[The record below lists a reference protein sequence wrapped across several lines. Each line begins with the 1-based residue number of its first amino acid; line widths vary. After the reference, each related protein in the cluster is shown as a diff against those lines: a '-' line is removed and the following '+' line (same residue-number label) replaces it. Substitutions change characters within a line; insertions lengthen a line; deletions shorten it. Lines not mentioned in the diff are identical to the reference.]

1 MIVSGPGGKRKP
13 VDLVDP
19 CAIVVQLPWKGF
31 STFPSN
37 SKSDANK
44 NGFDN

>member
-19 CAIVVQLPWKGF
+19 CAIVVIF
-31 STFPSN
+31 IFAFPP
-37 SKSDANK
+37 
-44 NGFDN
+44 